1 MGNFSYFPGIDH
13 TSDTIQ
19 HHKKP
24 RSISKSSN
32 KIKDG
37 SSLTINNKHQQKHNE
52 LQDTKTINT
61 LIINQTSEKNK
72 ITLKE
77 IPFINQCTE
86 NDSDDVESQNNSN
99 NDSISSHI
107 DNINA
112 TDQSTEDSIL
122 SNDDEGTNYYFSS
135 TDNDE
140 NEESDTNDSSS
151 YIAPAASTSMNK
163 ISNRS
168 CVTKPVNII
177 KKDNVSNSITS
188 THYKQV
194 PSQNTSIRVSAKKTA
209 KVLQSHAVP

>member
-61 LIINQTSEKNK
+61 PIINQTSEKNK

-122 SNDDEGTNYYFSS
+122 NNDDEGTNYYFSS

-151 YIAPAASTSMNK
+151 YIAPAASTSRKK
-163 ISNRS
+163 ISKRS

-194 PSQNTSIRVSAKKTA
+194 PSQNTSI
-209 KVLQSHAVP
+209 